1 MNLKDLQKNWNKL
14 GLLDPFWAI
23 VSLKE
28 MKNKKWEKEAFFN
41 TGIEEIKET
50 IDYVKSLNLNLSF
63 LHALDFGCGVGR
75 LTQALANHF
84 ENVSGVDIAPS
95 MIELAN
101 EYNKFPQKCEY
112 FLNDKSDL
120 QIFSN
125 NTFDFIYSYITLHHI
140 EPKYTEIYLKEF
152 LRVLKPGGVAV
163 FQLTSEPALSF
174 RGLICRFIPRK
185 ILNVFFKIR
194 FKCPAVMEMHA
205 LKKEKVIDLIT
216 NNNGNIIDIKPDK
229 AHEAMNTWISYIY
242 YVQKQ
247 TNS

>member
-1 MNLKDLQKNWNKL
+1 MNLKDLQNNWNKL

-28 MKNKKWEKEAFFN
+28 MKDNRWEKEAFFN
-41 TGIEEIKET
+41 TGIEEIKE
-50 IDYVKSLNLNLSF
+50 IIEYVKSLNLNLSF
-63 LHALDFGCGVGR
+63 HHALDFGCGVGR
-75 LTQALANHF
+75 LTQALANYF
-84 ENVSGVDIAPS
+84 ENVSGIDIAPS
-95 MIELAN
+95 MIDLAN

-163 FQLTSEPALSF
+163 FQLTSEPALSI
-174 RGLICRFIPRK
+174 RGLICRFVPRK
-185 ILNVFFKIR
+185 VLNVFFKIR

-216 NNNGNIIDIKPDK
+216 NNNGTIIDIKPDK

-242 YVQKQ
+242 CVQK
-247 TNS
+247 TNK